1 MRKKIDMK
9 IKSITN
15 IRRLIVSFALIAML
29 HVTGCGD
36 LEFDISD
43 LEFDTSAQTVEAT
56 ETSADTGYEPVFVHY
71 DGSWHILYRKGS
83 SYNGS
88 SYNVYTN
95 DHTYVGSLCIWSYY
109 TGTMRLEFEDDS
121 YAIVDSIETVKT
133 FQLSQQQEG
142 TDADW
147 ANLGLTN
154 PNNPE

>member
-1 MRKKIDMK
+1 MK
-9 IKSITN
+9 IRSLTN
-15 IRRLIVSFALIAML
+15 IRRLIVSFSLIAML
-29 HVTGCGD
+29 HVTGC
-36 LEFDISD
+36 SD
-43 LEFDTSAQTVEAT
+43 LEFDTSDLEFDSSAQTVEAT
-56 ETSADTGYEPVFVHY
+56 EISTDTGYEPVFVHY

-83 SYNGS
+83 SYNSS

-95 DHTYVGSLCIWSYY
+95 DHTYVGSLSIWSHY

-121 YAIVDSIETVKT
+121 YAIADSIETVKT

-147 ANLGLTN
+147 ENLGLTN